1 MIDRW
6 EVSAPEE
13 GDTIDQ
19 TVLVCN
25 AESDGYEV
33 IEIRAGTLAQRKR
46 IAAKIAALLNEGDAT
61 TANPNFC

>member
-1 MIDRW
+1 MTDRW

-13 GDTIDQ
+13 GDKIDQ

-25 AESDGYEV
+25 SESDGYEV
-33 IEIRAGTLAQRKR
+33 IKIRAGSLAKRKR

-61 TANPNFC
+61 TANPAFS